1 MVKPVFFA
9 PCGPV
14 RKDEFVPLSAF
25 CLDNDPVA
33 KVIGHLSEVIT
44 NGEDFAPSLAKRSGE
59 DSYHVAVRRS
69 GEDSYH
75 VAVRRSGEDFGLFA
89 GTTND
94 GGFDHA
100 LYRAVKLSGD
110 FVAKFVEKKIAAS
123 GETNENHEDAPNAP
137 PHLERY
143 HDC

>member
-44 NGEDFAPSLAKRSGE
+44 NGEDFDPSLAK
-59 DSYHVAVRRS
+59 RS

-100 LYRAVKLSGD
+100 LCRAVKLSGD
-110 FVAKFVEKKIAAS
+110 FVAKFVAQVVVHFV
-123 GETNENHEDAPNAP
+123 ETTRAQIIREENTRNHETFSGGRSSAKT
-137 PHLERY
+137 RS
-143 HDC
+143 

>member
-44 NGEDFAPSLAKRSGE
+44 NGEDFDPSLAK
-59 DSYHVAVRRS
+59 RS

-100 LYRAVKLSGD
+100 LCRAVKLSGD
-110 FVAKFVEKKIAAS
+110 FVAKFVEKKNAAS